1 MKISTDLKNRLRS
14 VIQEEIES
22 DLNRAYVIS
31 AHPLTEEEKIQIA
44 KKIESLKDKKVYY
57 EEDPSIIAGFV
68 VKVGSSKYDY
78 SFKSRILDQFQ

>member
-44 KKIESLKDKKVYY
+44 KKIESLKEIY
-57 EEDPSIIAGFV
+57 
-68 VKVGSSKYDY
+68 
-78 SFKSRILDQFQ
+78 